1 MKKNRY
7 ESYSKYSIDRKNIN
21 KSYSDS
27 ENVNSLALNYSY
39 NSSYY
44 VNKNKKQ
51 VSITIL
57 IFLIIIL
64 LAVAVFLIEKKEKK
78 TYFYFLQANE
88 FLNYKDA
95 SNLAYELQSKQGAGY
110 IYYDGSYHVIISFY
124 ATIVEAE
131 SVLENIKNEYTNA
144 KIFNISAQQ
153 FMENSRYTNEENEQI
168 KNMILTNENLINQT
182 YNQILSFDKDE
193 ISKDILEV
201 NMKNISDE
209 YAKNFE
215 NFKKILK
222 NNKNYAIF
230 LKKLTKIDEN
240 FKNLYNYAKNGFED
254 YQLKY
259 ELVNI
264 VSCHAMFLS
273 SL

>member
-7 ESYSKYSIDRKNIN
+7 ESYSKYSFDRKNIN

-39 NSSYY
+39 NPSYY

-95 SNLAYELQSKQGAGY
+95 SNLANELQSKQGAGY
-110 IYYDGSYHVIISFY
+110 IYYDGSYHVIISYY
-124 ATIVEAE
+124 ATIEEAE

-182 YNQILSFDKDE
+182 YNQILSFDKGE

-209 YAKNFE
+209 YAKSFE
-215 NFKKILK
+215 KITIFINTNIFIK
-222 NNKNYAIF
+222 NM
-230 LKKLTKIDEN
+230 D
-240 FKNLYNYAKNGFED
+240 
-254 YQLKY
+254 
-259 ELVNI
+259 
-264 VSCHAMFLS
+264 
-273 SL
+273 

>member
-7 ESYSKYSIDRKNIN
+7 ESYSKYSFDRKNIDN
-21 KSYSDS
+21 SYSDS

-110 IYYDGSYHVIISFY
+110 IYYDGSYHVIISY
-124 ATIVEAE
+124 
-131 SVLENIKNEYTNA
+131 
-144 KIFNISAQQ
+144 
-153 FMENSRYTNEENEQI
+153 
-168 KNMILTNENLINQT
+168 
-182 YNQILSFDKDE
+182 
-193 ISKDILEV
+193 
-201 NMKNISDE
+201 
-209 YAKNFE
+209 
-215 NFKKILK
+215 
-222 NNKNYAIF
+222 
-230 LKKLTKIDEN
+230 
-240 FKNLYNYAKNGFED
+240 
-254 YQLKY
+254 
-259 ELVNI
+259 
-264 VSCHAMFLS
+264 
-273 SL
+273 